1 MTAKVATLPPE
12 DDSGEATVKTIDRA
26 ARLLRAVSTHGD
38 GAMLSAVARETGLG
52 KGTVHRL
59 LNALV
64 DAGFVFQ
71 EPETKRYRLGAGLGL
86 LGQTAH
92 RHDLASLARPSL
104 LRLAEETADT
114 IFASL
119 REGGTAVCVGREIGA
134 FPIRTLSLD
143 PGHIRPLG
151 VGSGSLAL
159 LAFLPDEEIATIIER
174 NIAWLAKWP
183 SYTRKALLADVAET
197 RRRGYSFVDGRI
209 VPGMNAIGVPV
220 LDARGRAVAALSLA
234 AIADR
239 VSGPRV
245 KELVASLNREA
256 AELARAMDLPAQPQ
270 QRPQTRRAHG
280 A

>member
-1 MTAKVATLPPE
+1 MNREPLSLPVD

-26 ARLLRAVSTHGD
+26 ARLLRAVATHGD

-71 EPETKRYRLGAGLGL
+71 DHDTRRYRLGAGLGL
-86 LGQTAH
+86 LGQAAH
-92 RHDLASLARPSL
+92 RQDLATLARPSL
-104 LRLAEETADT
+104 LRLAEVTEDT

-119 REGGTAVCVGREIGA
+119 HEGGTAVCVAREIGA

-143 PGHIRPLG
+143 AGHVRPLG

-159 LAFLPDEEIATIIER
+159 LAFQPDDEIEAIIDR
-174 NIAWLAKWP
+174 NAAWYARYP
-183 SYTRKALLADVAET
+183 GHTRKALLADVAET
-197 RRRGYSFVDGRI
+197 RRRGHSFVEGKI

-220 LDARGRAVAALSLA
+220 LDGDGRAVAALSLA

-239 VSGPRV
+239 VSGARV
-245 KELVASLNREA
+245 NELAGLLTREA
-256 AELARAMDLPAQPQ
+256 AALAEAMGLPAAHQL
-270 QRPQTRRAHG
+270 RPPKRARG

>member
-1 MTAKVATLPPE
+1 MNATSSPSAS
-12 DDSGEATVKTIDRA
+12 DDGGEATVKTIDRA
-26 ARLLRAVSTHGD
+26 SRLLRAVATHGD

-64 DAGFVFQ
+64 DAGLVFQ
-71 EPETKRYRLGAGLGL
+71 DTDTKRYRLSAGLGL
-86 LGQTAH
+86 LGQAAH
-92 RHDLASLARPSL
+92 RHELASLARPSL
-104 LRLAEETADT
+104 LRLADETEDT
-114 IFASL
+114 VFASL
-119 REGGTAVCVGREIGA
+119 REGGTAVCVAREIGA

-143 PGHIRPLG
+143 PGHVRPLG

-159 LAFLPDEEIATIIER
+159 LAFQPADEIARIIER
-174 NIAWLAKWP
+174 NAAWLAKWP
-183 SYTRKALLADVAET
+183 AYNRKVLLAEVVET

-220 LDARGRAVAALSLA
+220 LDASGRAVAALSLA

-239 VSGPRV
+239 VSGARIRQ
-245 KELVASLNREA
+245 LVGLLNREA
-256 AELARAMDLPAQPQ
+256 ATLAPALGLPA
-270 QRPQTRRAHG
+270 RPAPRARG